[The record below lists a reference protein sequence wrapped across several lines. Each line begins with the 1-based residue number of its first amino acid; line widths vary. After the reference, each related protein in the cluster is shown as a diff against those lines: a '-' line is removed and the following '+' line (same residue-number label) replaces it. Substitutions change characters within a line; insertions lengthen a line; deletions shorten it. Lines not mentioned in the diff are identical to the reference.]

1 MKLTHGFLF
10 HCKITSGAHRNKLHI
25 IIFRLY
31 YAISWLFWILLLLI
45 LFFQNEEDDY
55 DRETLNFPFL
65 QDAKTIEFIMNSK
78 TMFIMRGLPGSGKSE
93 IARNMKQVYGDLA
106 VICSA
111 DDLRLNEQGE
121 YIWKVEEY
129 EETHSKC
136 NKKASRTCEDGIP
149 VVVIGKC

>member
-1 MKLTHGFLF
+1 M
-10 HCKITSGAHRNKLHI
+10 
-25 IIFRLY
+25 
-31 YAISWLFWILLLLI
+31 

-93 IARNMKQVYGDLA
+93 IARNIKQVYSNMA

-121 YIWKVEEY
+121 YIWKMEEY
-129 EETHSKC
+129 EETHLKC

-149 VVVIGKC
+149 VVVIGKS